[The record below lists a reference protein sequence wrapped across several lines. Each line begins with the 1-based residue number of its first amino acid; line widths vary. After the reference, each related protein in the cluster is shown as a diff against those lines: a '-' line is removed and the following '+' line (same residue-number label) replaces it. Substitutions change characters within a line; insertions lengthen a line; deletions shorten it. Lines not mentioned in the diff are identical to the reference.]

1 MPAPLVRE
9 TSYGKLA
16 HPETLPDGRGLWV
29 DPEVQDLIRIL
40 HHGDPVLGWEGDP
53 RLALYRTAD
62 RRWEL
67 WRLEAD
73 GEYRPVMRSK
83 PDTKLDHR
91 LILKLVEMDRNR
103 GFDAHEHLRKLNER
117 NQLER
122 EARAAEAVAA
132 AEDKVRW
139 AIGKDTN
146 TGKKVFSLAGLLKAR
161 GVTSGR

>member
-1 MPAPLVRE
+1 MPAPLIRE

-16 HPETLPDGRGLWV
+16 HPQTLPDGRGLWV
-29 DPEVQDLIRIL
+29 DPEVQDLVRIL
-40 HHGDPVLGWEGDP
+40 HEGDPVLGWEGDP

-67 WRLEAD
+67 WRLEVD

-91 LILKLVEMDRNR
+91 LILKLMEIDRNR
-103 GFDAHEHLRKLNER
+103 GFDAHEAITKRNEAEQMR
-117 NQLER
+117 RLAEGAER
-122 EARAAEAVAA
+122 IAA
-132 AEDKVRW
+132 AEERVRW

-146 TGKKVFSLAGLLKAR
+146 EGRKVFSLVDFAKKR
-161 GVTSGR
+161 PI